1 MSVFAKKSREN
12 RVSVRHFLV
21 KLNVVPICYRLA
33 GKGPVRKT
41 PAFGST
47 MHPNWL
53 AGVNREIIRAR
64 TAPARRPFRDF
75 GGCAVSILLDQVI
88 FGA

>member
-1 MSVFAKKSREN
+1 
-12 RVSVRHFLV
+12 
-21 KLNVVPICYRLA
+21 VVPICYRLA
-33 GKGPVRKT
+33 GKEPVRKT

-53 AGVNREIIRAR
+53 AGVNRETISAR
-64 TAPARRPFRDF
+64 TPAARRPFRDF
-75 GGCAVSILLDQVI
+75 GGCAVSILLVHVI